1 MTFEWRFIDKQLLE
15 SSFISKSLF
24 YEILKL
30 NSNFEM
36 AQRTTKPKFNANKY
50 LRPGLTE
57 DEIEEIK
64 EAFDLFDTDGSGSID
79 PKELRAAMQ
88 SLGFE
93 AKNQTIY
100 QMITDLDKNK
110 SGNIDFEEFLDMMT
124 ARMSDKDTRE
134 DIEKVFRLFDDDCTG
149 TITIRNLRRVAREL
163 GETMSDEELQEMI
176 DRADSNGDAAVTMDD
191 FYNIMTKKTFA

>member
-1 MTFEWRFIDKQLLE
+1 MSRQP
-15 SSFISKSLF
+15 KS
-24 YEILKL
+24 
-30 NSNFEM
+30 
-36 AQRTTKPKFNANKY
+36 KFNANKY
-50 LRPGLTE
+50 IRPGLTE

-134 DIEKVFRLFDDDCTG
+134 DINKVFRLFDDDTSG
-149 TITIRNLRRVAREL
+149 SITIRNLRRVAREL
-163 GETMSDEELQEMI
+163 GETMTDEELQEMVE
-176 DRADSNGDAAVTMDD
+176 RADSNGDGAVSMDD
-191 FYNIMTKKTFA
+191 FYNIMTKKTFT